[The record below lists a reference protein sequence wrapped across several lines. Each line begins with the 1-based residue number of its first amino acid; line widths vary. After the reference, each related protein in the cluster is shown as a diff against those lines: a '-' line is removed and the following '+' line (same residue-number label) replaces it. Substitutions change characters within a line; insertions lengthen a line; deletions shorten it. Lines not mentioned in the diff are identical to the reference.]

1 MNEWVLVVG
10 AVVALLAVG
19 WIGNKIGS
27 MGKKDP
33 PANTTKS

>member
-19 WIGNKIGS
+19 WIGNKIGAA
-27 MGKKDP
+27 GKKDP
-33 PANTTKS
+33 PSKS